1 MGAVSDHQP
10 RTDVLRELLVELDR
24 LATAQRTLD
33 LRDPEALE
41 EYEREVERLK
51 RRVAELIVK
60 EKQNVRESRAAS
72 RIQSD

>member
-1 MGAVSDHQP
+1 MGAVSDPQP

-33 LRDPEALE
+33 LRDPGALE

-51 RRVAELIVK
+51 RRVAELIVT
-60 EKQNVRESRAAS
+60 EQ
-72 RIQSD
+72 QSA